1 MRGRT
6 LWMRAIPLL
15 LAACVAATG
24 CSNGAKVGA
33 TAPSPSSASPTVRPI
48 DPNFDFGDTI
58 LMTDTGFQPQNLLTN
73 PGVTVTW
80 ENQTDHSWTVIF
92 DHQAVHSKSIPAG
105 GTFTWKS
112 PTPISVTY
120 HDGDHPGF
128 HGSITV
134 QV

>member
-6 LWMRAIPLL
+6 LPIRMILLL
-15 LAACVAATG
+15 LAASVAATG

-33 TAPSPSSASPTVRPI
+33 TSGSTTASPTVRPI
-48 DPNFDFGDTI
+48 DPFFDFGDTI
-58 LMTDTGFQPQNLLTN
+58 LMTDTGFQPKNLLTN
-73 PGVTVTW
+73 PGLTVTW
-80 ENQTDHSWTVIF
+80 KNQTDHAWTVDF
-92 DHQAVHSKSIPAG
+92 DHQDVHSKTIPAG
-105 GTFTWKS
+105 GTFTWTS

-120 HDGDHPGF
+120 HDGEHPAF